1 MSLVFGVTYFYSLD
15 GTLNLKWM
23 CIGQLLEHL
32 GLLKKRKESHVL
44 VCCSIIEIFSLVP
57 APVRVTPSDS
67 GPAVGR
73 TAVPH
78 RRERLLR
85 DCDDFP
91 QSFPHRSSV
100 RSVRWRRNAR
110 AENYRLWPNE
120 LSLPGPMWARRG
132 EKVTEPFLLQ
142 LNVINLCLSNEMG
155 GEPYFQGFLPA
166 LLYSG
171 S

>member
-1 MSLVFGVTYFYSLD
+1 MCSCAAPLQRSSVRSQHQCASLPV
-15 GTLNLKWM
+15 
-23 CIGQLLEHL
+23 IQGQL
-32 GLLKKRKESHVL
+32 
-44 VCCSIIEIFSLVP
+44 
-57 APVRVTPSDS
+57 
-67 GPAVGR
+67 VGG

-100 RSVRWRRNAR
+100 RSVRWMQNAR

-142 LNVINLCLSNEMG
+142 LNVINQCLSNEIG
-155 GEPYFQGFLPA
+155 GEALFSGFFASSP
-166 LLYSG
+166 LLWELI
-171 S
+171 